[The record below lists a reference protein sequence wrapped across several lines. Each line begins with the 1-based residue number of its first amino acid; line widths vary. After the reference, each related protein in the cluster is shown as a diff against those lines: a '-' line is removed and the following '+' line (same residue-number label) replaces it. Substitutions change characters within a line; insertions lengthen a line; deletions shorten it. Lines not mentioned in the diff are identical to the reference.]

1 MKSQFSKIRDLSFYI
16 SSVAVILQAPA
27 SSFAQTS
34 EGPKACSYSLSS
46 GNGKDELLCIHEANY
61 DRDLC
66 SAIEQFA
73 VASSL
78 PRDFFAR
85 LIWRESRFRPGAIS
99 QKGAVGIA
107 QFMPGTAAIR
117 GLDDS
122 RHALKALR
130 ASARY
135 LGDLR
140 TRFGNL
146 GLAAAAYN
154 AGEQRVSSFMGNGGL
169 PFETQNYVFG
179 ITGHTAEEWKSTAKD
194 FKIPPLDE
202 QRSFMD
208 ACVALAES
216 RKFVEPADKSEG
228 VWQPWGAQISAG
240 PSSAIARFL
249 YQRVAG
255 RLPAPLNG
263 EQPFILRKRDHDFGY
278 RPRYSAR
285 IGRAERADADQV
297 CASVQK
303 AGLPC
308 FVFKNF

>member
-1 MKSQFSKIRDLSFYI
+1 VNSSAVLVSISLAVSLSALGPANSQ
-16 SSVAVILQAPA
+16 QATLA
-27 SSFAQTS
+27 KT
-34 EGPKACSYSLSS
+34 CSYSLPS
-46 GNGKDELLCIHEANY
+46 GNGKDEPLCIREANY

-78 PRDFFAR
+78 PPDFFAR
-85 LIWRESRFRPGAIS
+85 LIWRESRFRPRAIS
-99 QKGAVGIA
+99 PKGAVGIA
-107 QFMPGTAAIR
+107 QFMPGTAVLR

-122 RHALKALR
+122 QHALKALR

-135 LGDLR
+135 LEDLR
-140 TRFGNL
+140 LRFGNL

-154 AGEQRVSSFMGNGGL
+154 SGEQRVSFFLRTGGL
-169 PFETQNYVFG
+169 PIETQNYVYG
-179 ITGHTAEEWKSTAKD
+179 ITGHTAEEWKTAKSE
-194 FKIPPLDE
+194 FKIPPLDD

-216 RKFVEPADKSEG
+216 RKLVEPADRSEG

-240 PSSAIARFL
+240 PSSAVARSL
-249 YQRVAG
+249 YQRAAI
-255 RLPAPLNG
+255 RLPASLRG
-263 EQPFILRKRDHDFGY
+263 EQPLILRKRDRDFGY

-285 IGRAERADADQV
+285 IGRAERADADKV
-297 CASVQK
+297 CASVQQ